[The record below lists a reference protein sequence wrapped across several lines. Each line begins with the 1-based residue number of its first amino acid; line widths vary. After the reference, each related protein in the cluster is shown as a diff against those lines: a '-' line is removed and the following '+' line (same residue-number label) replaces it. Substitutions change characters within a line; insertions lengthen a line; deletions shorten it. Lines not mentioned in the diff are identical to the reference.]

1 MSLKDKLLA
10 KRAKA
15 KAGGAAPA
23 PKRGKA
29 PVKPAPKRGKA
40 PVKPAPKRGK
50 APVKPAPKAG
60 GKTPVKPAKTGARG
74 SFRRNRKIVHKAPEW
89 VRAGLRLYVV
99 GGPQDPKYTKAMR
112 EYKRIIRAKN
122 QKAGYTEDSS
132 GRLRKYVSAE
142 TRKRGKA
149 NSGHNNPNWGKVMS
163 KADRNKAVRAH
174 KLAMKA
180 DPRKGRGKAGVH
192 KRSLEKRGVKVPVHK
207 VGKTQAKKVARKAR
221 K

>member
-15 KAGGAAPA
+15 KAKAKAKSGGAAPA

-40 PVKPAPKRGK
+40 PVKPAPKAGGK
-50 APVKPAPKAG
+50 APVKPAKAG
-60 GKTPVKPAKTGARG
+60 GARG
-74 SFRRNRKIVHKAPEW
+74 SFRRSHRKIVHKAPEW

-112 EYKRIIRAKN
+112 EYKRLIRAKN

-180 DPRKGRGKAGVH
+180 DPRKGRGKAGAH